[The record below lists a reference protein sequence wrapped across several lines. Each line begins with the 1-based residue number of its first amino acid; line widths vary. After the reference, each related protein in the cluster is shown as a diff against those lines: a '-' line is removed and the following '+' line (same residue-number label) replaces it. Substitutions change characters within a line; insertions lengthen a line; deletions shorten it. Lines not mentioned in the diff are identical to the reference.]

1 MTEEPTET
9 IHVTWARSHLEQAL
23 TFLDNWWNTQWTDG
37 TSAFPDF
44 LMPARDLL
52 RQHLNG
58 DLGEFPPTRG
68 EILDHVRMG
77 GMVERYELGKGW
89 VTVGLSPPW
98 LECLPDRHLPC
109 PGHRLR
115 PFELRQARQQR
126 RADGV
131 RRRRITHDAAPTE
144 IKVSFE
150 LTEFEARRIRDYWN
164 GDHSMEPADPE
175 EVLDRIKAAILEP
188 LAALHEAR
196 RRKNALLDAL
206 RPNE

>member
-89 VTVGLSPPW
+89 VTVDLSPPW
-98 LECLPDRHLPC
+98 LEHLPWDLPC

-115 PFELRQARQQR
+115 PFA
-126 RADGV
+126 
-131 RRRRITHDAAPTE
+131 E